1 MFIEDQPC
9 PGTLRILYSNHSGE
23 GEHLYLHFIN
33 ENIRVGTWRDLS
45 KVMIFQRCQ
54 GLSLNLDLT
63 ENFMLSLEAS

>member
-9 PGTLRILYSNHSGE
+9 PRTLRILYSNHSGE